1 VIRRLFLALLL
12 LLPALLLPAPAA
24 AQSLAGQSLAGS
36 WALRLDGSIIF
47 RFDIARDG
55 DGWSGSWSRPGNF
68 ASDGDRFA
76 NFTGDTVMIPSRE
89 GRDIGGWAELTFPDD
104 RPGAVPDVFRFH
116 LIAPDRAEMIYADTG
131 LAPYVL
137 ERVAADALLGPFE
150 PGKVY
155 RRPGMAP
162 PPAVRPAPPG
172 PDEPEAEEAQGPPA
186 IEGR

>member
-1 VIRRLFLALLL
+1 MIRRLLLLLALLL
-12 LLPALLLPAPAA
+12 AAPVAAQAPAA
-24 AQSLAGQSLAGS
+24 PSIAGS

-47 RFDIARDG
+47 RFDIEPDG
-55 DGWSGSWSRPGNF
+55 DSWRGTWSRPGNF
-68 ASDGDRFA
+68 ASDGNRFA
-76 NFTGDTVMIPSRE
+76 NFTGGTDIIEARE
-89 GRDIGGWAELTFPDD
+89 GREIGGWAELTFPDD

-150 PGKVY
+150 PGKIY

-162 PPAVRPAPPG
+162 APTIRPAPVPV
-172 PDEPEAEEAQGPPA
+172 DEEAQGPPA